1 MMPVGNDKWSMI
13 HMLAQSY
20 ALDILDA
27 LNKKPLRFSDLK
39 NYSPNETTRSQR
51 LKELEGKGLI
61 TTISLKMGKRYFVHY
76 SLTSK
81 GRSVLQKAK
90 ELEDI

>member
-1 MMPVGNDKWSMI
+1 MI

-20 ALDILDA
+20 ALDMLEA
-27 LNKKPLRFSDLK
+27 LHKKPLRFSDLK
-39 NYSPNETTRSQR
+39 NHSPNETTRSQR

-76 SLTSK
+76 SLTNK

-90 ELEDI
+90 ELSDL

>member
-1 MMPVGNDKWSMI
+1 MMPNSADKWSLV

-20 ALDILDA
+20 ALDILEA
-27 LNKKPLRFSDLK
+27 LYKKPLRFSDLK
-39 NYSPNETTRSQR
+39 GHSPNETTRSQR
-51 LKELEGKGLI
+51 LKELKGRGLI

-76 SLTSK
+76 SLTNK

-90 ELEDI
+90 ELESQ

>member
-1 MMPVGNDKWSMI
+1 MPNSSDRWALI

-20 ALDILDA
+20 ALDMLDA
-27 LNKKPLRFSDLK
+27 LYKKPLRFSDLK
-39 NYSPNETTRSQR
+39 NHAPNETTRSQR

-61 TTISLKMGKRYFVHY
+61 TTISLKIAKRYFVHY

-81 GRSVLQKAK
+81 GRTVLQKAK
-90 ELEDI
+90 ELEGQ